1 MVFFNLLEALRVW
14 ICLDEWIKLVIKS
27 PTDKDS
33 GLISVQESK
42 TFTLNIQRQ
51 IMVTWIESL
60 GEKFAPKVLVGYGGD
75 FIEGLKRGIERTR
88 NT

>member
-27 PTDKDS
+27 STDKGS

-60 GEKFAPKVLVGYGGD
+60 GEKFAHKVLVGYGGD
-75 FIEGLKRGIERTR
+75 FIEGLKRGIEQTR